1 MSTLK
6 FNPSNIDTSSIGIV
20 ATIKDTVKVSLYSA
34 KVAANTS
41 AKLVLTSAVVIDQVT
56 KHLPER
62 AEEIAALTNKGLQIP
77 AAAFCGMVS
86 SLSGKKYSREDLLQE
101 EKEGYDKSLWEMF
114 QPSPESEENKN
125 SKEEGEKNKNN
136 KE

>member
-1 MSTLK
+1 MSELK
-6 FNPSNIDTSSIGIV
+6 FNPKDIDTSSIGIV

-114 QPSPESEENKN
+114 QPSPEE
-125 SKEEGEKNKNN
+125 SKEEKKEKENN